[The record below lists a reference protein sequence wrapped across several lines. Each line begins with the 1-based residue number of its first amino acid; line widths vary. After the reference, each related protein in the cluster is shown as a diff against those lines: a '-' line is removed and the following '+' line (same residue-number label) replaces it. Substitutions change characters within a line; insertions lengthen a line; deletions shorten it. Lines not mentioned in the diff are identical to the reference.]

1 MWFNLSSAVAQGW
14 EQEHADNYRDAKKMT
29 RSQIAEVFDVRTNET
44 ALGNK
49 IGEGFGGV
57 AEGEFPLSYPWA

>member
-1 MWFNLSSAVAQGW
+1 MPKL
-14 EQEHADNYRDAKKMT
+14 
-29 RSQIAEVFDVRTNET
+29 FDVRTNET